1 MTRPPKFQIELT
13 EEFPTLQHAPIV
25 EAVIQLTA
33 PPRMV
38 IEPHALRKVLEEKC
52 VGYNIHDQVQFEAGL
67 TGSPGNMEVRQK
79 TQWDGFRLTS
89 EDGKHICQWKRN
101 CLVFC

>member
-1 MTRPPKFQIELT
+1 
-13 EEFPTLQHAPIV
+13 V
-25 EAVIQLTA
+25 EAVIQLNA

-38 IEPHALRKVLEEKC
+38 IEPVALRKILNENRD
-52 VGYNIHDQVQFEAGL
+52 GYSSSDQVQFEAGL

-89 EDGKHICQWKRN
+89 EDGKKH
-101 CLVFC
+101 LPVET